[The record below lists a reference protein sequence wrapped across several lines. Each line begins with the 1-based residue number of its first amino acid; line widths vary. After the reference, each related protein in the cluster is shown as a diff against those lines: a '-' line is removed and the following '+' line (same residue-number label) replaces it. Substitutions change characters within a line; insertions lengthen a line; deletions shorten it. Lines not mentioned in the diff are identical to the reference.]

1 MNTKPTFI
9 DSNFDEVTGESW
21 VKVALNNQFYEGRS
35 KISEEDKDKVS
46 AFAGCRFAEMKAEI
60 KALMDLRRTEKTKCD
75 ECKRFVKALEC
86 YKEFDKESKT
96 ARCVYR
102 QLNKRIRNVNYLTEL
117 INKKREDFL
126 IAINQRDIVV
136 KAIER
141 KKAKE
146 S

>member
-1 MNTKPTFI
+1 MNTKPTFV
-9 DSNFDEVTGESW
+9 DSGFDEATGESW
-21 VKVALNNQFYEGRS
+21 VTVALNHQFYVGRS
-35 KISEEDKDKVS
+35 KLLEEDKDKAS
-46 AFAGCRFAEMKAEI
+46 KYAGCRFAEMKAEL
-60 KALMDLRRTEKTKCD
+60 KALKDLRRIEKEKCD

>member
-1 MNTKPTFI
+1 MNTKPSFI
-9 DSNFDEVTGESW
+9 ESNFDEVTGESW

-35 KISEEDKDKVS
+35 RISEEDKDKVS
-46 AFAGCRFAEMKAEI
+46 KYAGCRFAEMKAEI
-60 KALMDLRRTEKTKCD
+60 KALRDLRRKEKEKCD

-86 YKEFDKESKT
+86 YKNFDKESKT
-96 ARCVYR
+96 ARYVYR
-102 QLNKRIRNVNYLTEL
+102 QLNRRIRNVNYLTEL